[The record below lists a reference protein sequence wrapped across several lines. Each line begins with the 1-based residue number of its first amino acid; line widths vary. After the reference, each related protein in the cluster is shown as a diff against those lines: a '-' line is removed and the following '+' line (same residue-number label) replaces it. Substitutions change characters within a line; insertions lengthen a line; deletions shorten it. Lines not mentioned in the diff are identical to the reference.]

1 MISVEEVLVLD
12 KRKLI
17 YSILKEIDQGNEP
30 KANDYGIEL
39 EEFGSVVE
47 MIQRQG
53 LISGAT
59 VQRAGIGNKVVY
71 AFLDR
76 AKIEL
81 PGLDYLEE
89 NSAWS
94 KIYKGLTEVRDW
106 IKP

>member
-1 MISVEEVLVLD
+1 MD

-17 YSILKEIDQGNEP
+17 YSILKEIEQGNEP
-30 KANDYGIEL
+30 RAVDYGIEL
-39 EEFGSVVE
+39 EEFGTVVE

-53 LISGAT
+53 LITGAM
-59 VQRAGIGNKVVY
+59 VQRAGIGSKVVY

-76 AKIEL
+76 AKIEI

-89 NSAWS
+89 NSSWS
-94 KIYKGLTEVRDW
+94 KLYKGLKEVRDW